1 MSVNIIIKSMKKT
14 DNLDIPNTVTEVS
27 YSITKEFNGK
37 MSSVDGFANLDFSNL
52 SQENFIPLSGLT
64 ENIVKNWVLNSI
76 GDRITS
82 IEEYLD
88 NDLNPQ
94 EEEKRISTVEVK
106 LPWETN

>member
-14 DNLDIPNTVTEVS
+14 DNLDIPNTVTEIT
-27 YSITKEFNGK
+27 YSVTKELNGK
-37 MSSVDGFANLDFSNL
+37 IASVDGFAGLDISNL

-64 ENIVKNWVLNSI
+64 ETVVKEWVLNSI

-94 EEEKRISTVEVK
+94 EEARRILTVEIK

>member
-1 MSVNIIIKSMKKT
+1 MKKT
-14 DNLDIPNTVTEVS
+14 NNLEIPNTVTEIS
-27 YSITKEFNGK
+27 YSITKELNGNI
-37 MSSVDGFANLDFSNL
+37 SSVDGFTNLDFSDL

-64 ENIVKNWVLNSI
+64 ETVVKEWVLNSI

-88 NDLNPQ
+88 NELNPQ
-94 EEEKRISTVEVK
+94 EEKTKITTTEIK